1 MPADDK
7 TTDEDLMARLVD
19 GQQEALSLLY
29 ARHAPTIFQLAV
41 QTLGRAAAEEVVQEV
56 FLAIWRRAET
66 FDSRR
71 GMFRAWA
78 LQIARYR
85 VLNALRQRQRTPREI
100 EDPEGQVLA
109 QLPDDR
115 PEPAEAAWRA
125 YRASALEAALGA
137 LPPPQRVALGL
148 AFFEELSHEQVAS
161 VLNVPLGTAKS
172 RIRAGLHQLRGKLAG
187 VVAALAVAGTLT
199 ALGVRYVDDQQVQ
212 QREER
217 ALILLTASDTQ
228 VVRATAAPGVPE
240 ETHGTYRSRAGATTA
255 VMTLS
260 NFPLAPRGETY
271 QAWVRHGGTWASLG
285 TAQPDANGSAR
296 LIAEGPELTT
306 PPEAVM
312 VTREPIG
319 GSAQPSGT
327 VVVVWPGG

>member
-1 MPADDK
+1 MRPVWLMPADDE
-7 TTDEDLMARLVD
+7 TTDEELMARLAA
-19 GQQEALSLLY
+19 GQQEPLSLLY
-29 ARHAPTIFQLAV
+29 ARHAA
-41 QTLGRAAAEEVVQEV
+41 
-56 FLAIWRRAET
+56 T
-66 FDSRR
+66 FDPRLGS
-71 GMFRAWA
+71 FHAWA

-85 VLNALRQRQRTPREI
+85 VLNELRQRRRAPREV
-100 EDPEGQVLA
+100 EDPEGVVLER
-109 QLPDDR
+109 LPDER

-125 YRASALEAALGA
+125 YRASALEAALEA

-148 AFFEELSHEQVAS
+148 AFFEELTHEQVAS

-187 VVAALAVAGTLT
+187 VVAAVALAGTLT
-199 ALGVRYVDDQQVQ
+199 ALGLRYVDEQHYQ

-217 ALILLTASDTQ
+217 ALVLLTASDTQ
-228 VVRATAAPGVPE
+228 VFRATAAPGVSE

-271 QAWVRHGGTWASLG
+271 QAWVRHGGSWTSLG

-296 LIAEGPELTT
+296 LIAEVPELAT
-306 PPEAVM
+306 PPEAVE
-312 VTREPIG
+312 VTLEPSG
-319 GSAQPSGT
+319 GSAQPSGPM
-327 VVVVWPGG
+327 VVVWPGR